1 VPRATST
8 SAPELVVANLPEHYL
23 AARSLFSEYA
33 SQLGVD
39 LCFQN
44 FSSELE
50 RLPEMYGPPAAC
62 LFLARRE
69 QEYVGC
75 IGVRVLK
82 DVPGTCE
89 MKRLYVRPS
98 ERGTGLGRR
107 LAVAAIDAAR
117 RLGYRRMV
125 LDTLGSMT
133 EARRLYSA
141 LGFTETSPYYRN
153 PGADVSY
160 LEVAL

>member
-1 VPRATST
+1 VARATST